1 MAEQLTFDLP
11 AGVSLTAGDFFV
23 SSANTAAFVMVTN
36 PDGWPERKLVL
47 TGPKGSGKSHLARI
61 FAQEF
66 AASIV
71 AAADLSEE
79 MQHPDTPIVVE
90 DIEGLTPAGE
100 TVLFHLHNHLAQA
113 KLPLLMTAQ
122 TPPGRWPIALPDLA
136 SRMQATTP
144 THIDD
149 PDDELLKAV
158 MMKLF
163 ADRQIA
169 YPPDLPSYL
178 AARIERSFA
187 AAAAVVAALDEAALR
202 EKRKV
207 NQRLASQVLN
217 ADHPTY

>member
-36 PDGWPERKLVL
+36 PDSWPERKLIL

-61 FAQEF
+61 FAQDVG
-66 AASIV
+66 AAIV
-71 AAADLSEE
+71 AAADLTED
-79 MQHPDTPIVVE
+79 MQHPDGPTIVE

-113 KLPLLMTAQ
+113 KLPLLITAQ
-122 TPPGRWPIALPDLA
+122 TPPARWKIALPDLA

-144 THIDD
+144 THISD

-169 YPPDLPSYL
+169 YPPDLPGYL

-187 AAAAVVAALDEAALR
+187 AAAEIVTSLDATALR
-202 EKRKV
+202 EKRKI
-207 NQRLASQVLN
+207 NQHLANQVLH
-217 ADHPTY
+217 ADRSKH